1 MQMTV
6 STNAREGSQYQHPVH
21 PDILPMSD
29 NPYEDFR
36 YFYRDGMPLRPAPKR
51 RTQRPGW
58 STLRHNLFDR
68 WHTVA
73 DEWEGYTSFQ
83 TKLLDDHMWQ
93 TDETGSRLAEA
104 FKRDGA
110 KKSRA
115 DFETALNEG
124 IDKVVD
130 PSPELVDFFAEVD
143 NIPDWIDLEAAER
156 GRVAYYN
163 VTPSAELLSIGFAY
177 WATTM
182 EDRTSAATGETAMFE
197 IESFTR
203 IIETVKFFVDLG
215 KKGVFDRYS
224 DGLKAAVRVR
234 LLHAQANRGLEKLWG
249 PDHYNEFGYPIGSSF
264 LVSGEGWFALM
275 PIGVDEFFG
284 RPHSGEEWD
293 DVAMYW
299 AWVLYL
305 MGAEERLIPKTGD
318 EMRKMTDFIYA
329 NGGYSS
335 SYHVRVA
342 TALMGILE
350 DLDPKMPAQVLGAL
364 SLIIGDE
371 DTKFMVKGSRFE
383 GTRYLHWKIGFL
395 LKAKAEAVAYRVR
408 DKLPG
413 AYAAR
418 VKKAGDGKPPWS
430 GVFKQIE
437 DYIAEK
443 APHVKAEY
451 TLHDESKE
459 GLR

>member
-1 MQMTV
+1 MTA
-6 STNAREGSQYQHPVH
+6 TIDPRRENQHQDTLRPE
-21 PDILPMSD
+21 ILPMSD

-51 RTQRPGW
+51 RTKTPGW

-73 DEWEGYTSFQ
+73 DSWDGYDSFQ

-93 TDETGSRLAEA
+93 TDETGAKLAEA

-124 IDKVVD
+124 IDKVAD
-130 PSPELVDFFAEVD
+130 PSPELVEFFAEVD
-143 NIPDWIDLEAAER
+143 NIPEWIDLEAAER

-182 EDRTSAATGETAMFE
+182 EDRTSAATGETQMFE
-197 IESFTR
+197 LEAFTR
-203 IIETVKFFVDLG
+203 VMETVKFFVDLG

-249 PDHYNEFGYPIGSSF
+249 PEHYNEFGRPIGSSF

-284 RPHSGEEWD
+284 RYHSGEEWD

-299 AWVLYL
+299 AWVLHL
-305 MGAEERLIPKTGD
+305 MGAEERLTPKTGD

-335 SYHVRVA
+335 TYHVQVA
-342 TALMGILE
+342 TALMDILE
-350 DLDPKMPAQVLGAL
+350 KLDPQMPGQVLGAL
-364 SLIIGDE
+364 SLVIGDA

-383 GTRYLHWKIGFL
+383 DTPYLHWKLAFAA
-395 LKAKAEAVAYRVR
+395 KAKAEAVIWSLR

-413 AYAAR
+413 AEAA
-418 VKKAGDGKPPWS
+418 KIKMAADGKPPWS
-430 GVFKQIE
+430 DVFKQIE
-437 DYIAEK
+437 DYVAEN
-443 APHVKAEY
+443 APGVKAEY
-451 TLHDESKE
+451 KLHDDSKE
-459 GLR
+459 ALR

>member
-1 MQMTV
+1 MTA
-6 STNAREGSQYQHPVH
+6 SSDTRPKNLHQDTLRPE
-21 PDILPMSD
+21 ILPMSD

-36 YFYRDGMPLRPAPKR
+36 YFYRDGMPLRPAPQR
-51 RTQRPGW
+51 RTETPSW
-58 STLRHNLFDR
+58 STLRHNLFDD

-73 DEWEGYTSFQ
+73 DSWDGYTSFQ

-93 TDETGSRLAEA
+93 TDETGAKLAEA

-124 IDKVVD
+124 IDKVTA
-130 PSPELVDFFAEVD
+130 PAPELVDFFAEVD

-182 EDRTSAATGETAMFE
+182 EDRTSAATGETGMFE
-197 IESFTR
+197 NEAFTR

-215 KKGVFDRYS
+215 KKGVFGRYS

-249 PDHYNEFGYPIGSSF
+249 PEHYNTFGRPIGSSF

-275 PIGVDEFFG
+275 PIAIDEFFG
-284 RPHSGEEWD
+284 RKHSGQEWD

-318 EMRKMTDFIYA
+318 EMRKMTDYIYG

-335 SYHVRVA
+335 DYHVRVA
-342 TALMGILE
+342 TALMTILE
-350 DLDPKMPAQVLGAL
+350 NLDPQMPAQVLGAL
-364 SLIIGDE
+364 STVIGDE
-371 DTKFMVKGSRFE
+371 DTQFMVKGSRFE
-383 GTRYLHWKIGFL
+383 GTPYLHWKVAFAA
-395 LKAKAEAVAYRVR
+395 KAKAEAAIWSLR

-413 AYAAR
+413 AAE
-418 VKKAGDGKPPWS
+418 VKKRKASDGKPPWS

-437 DYIAEK
+437 DYVK
-443 APHVKAEY
+443 QNAPDVQANY
-451 TLHDESKE
+451 VLHDDSKE
-459 GLR
+459 ARR

>member
-1 MQMTV
+1 MTA
-6 STNAREGSQYQHPVH
+6 TIEPREDRQHLDTLRPE
-21 PDILPMSD
+21 ILPMSD

-51 RTQRPGW
+51 RTRKPGW
-58 STLRHNLFDR
+58 STLRHNLFDK

-73 DEWEGYTSFQ
+73 DDWEGYDSFQ
-83 TKLLDDHMWQ
+83 TRLLDDHMWQ
-93 TDETGSRLAEA
+93 TDETGAKLAEA

-124 IDKVVD
+124 IDKVAD
-130 PSPELVDFFAEVD
+130 PSPELVEFFAEVD
-143 NIPDWIDLEAAER
+143 NIPEWIDLEAAER
-156 GRVAYYN
+156 GRIAYYN

-197 IESFTR
+197 VEAFTR
-203 IIETVKFFVDLG
+203 VTETVKFFVDLG

-249 PDHYNEFGYPIGSSF
+249 PEHYNEFGRPIGSSF

-284 RPHSGEEWD
+284 RQHSGEEWD

-299 AWVLYL
+299 AWVLHL
-305 MGAEERLIPKTGD
+305 MGAEERLIPKNGD

-335 SYHVRVA
+335 TYHVRVA
-342 TALMGILE
+342 EALMGILE
-350 DLDPKMPAQVLGAL
+350 KLDPRMPAQVLGAL
-364 SLIIGDE
+364 STIIGNA
-371 DTKFMVKGSRFE
+371 DTEFMVKGSRFE
-383 GTRYLHWKIGFL
+383 GTPYKHWKVAFAA
-395 LKAKAEAVAYRVR
+395 KAKVEAVLWSLR

-413 AYAAR
+413 AEAAKA
-418 VKKAGDGKPPWS
+418 KKAADGKPPWS
-430 GVFKQIE
+430 DVFKQIE
-437 DYIAEK
+437 EYVAEH
-443 APHVKAEY
+443 APETRTDY
-451 TLHDESKE
+451 TLHDNSKE
-459 GLR
+459 ARC